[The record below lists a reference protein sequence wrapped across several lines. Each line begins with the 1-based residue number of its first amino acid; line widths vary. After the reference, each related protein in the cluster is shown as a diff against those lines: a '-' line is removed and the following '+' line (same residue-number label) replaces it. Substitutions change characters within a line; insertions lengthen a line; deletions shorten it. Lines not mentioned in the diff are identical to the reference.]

1 MPTRELGPRLRIKPC
16 VARSRGVNW
25 FDTADSYGTGQL
37 EGRSEQLLGRF
48 IREHQYRAPGVPR
61 AEEVGQ
67 EPPYHTRM

>member
-1 MPTRELGPRLRIKPC
+1 M
-16 VARSRGVNW
+16 NW

-67 EPPYHTRM
+67 EPL